1 MTTST
6 SARNDTQSSP
16 TWVLWLFG
24 IALIILFIGL
34 WNTANSAKSTAEA
47 NAALLAQPEAE
58 LTFLVGGPARF
69 AESFQEAVDDAEREA
84 FTSND
89 YLWTTALVSNEGI
102 AELDNV
108 DLTLNLAEGLRP
120 TVLADLPSFG
130 SGLDVE
136 ESEAGLTV
144 DLRDIDDGEMAHVF
158 IGFDPATLPDGV
170 AENWASAYQ
179 TTIGSITIETDDF
192 SETLYGRGI

>member
-24 IALIILFIGL
+24 IALIILFIWL

-47 NAALLAQPEAE
+47 NAALLAQPAAE

-69 AESFQEAVDDAEREA
+69 AEAFEEAVDDAELDA
-84 FTSND
+84 FSSED
-89 YLWTTALVSNEGI
+89 YLWTTTLVSNEGVG
-102 AELDNV
+102 ELDNV
-108 DLTLNLAEGLRP
+108 DLTLNLAEDLQP
-120 TVLADLPSFG
+120 IVLADLPSFG
-130 SGLDVE
+130 SGLDIE
-136 ESEAGLTV
+136 ETEAGMSV

-158 IGFDPATLPDGV
+158 VGFDPAALPSGV
-170 AENWASAYQ
+170 AENWAQTYQ
-179 TTIGSITIETDDF
+179 TSMGSITIETDDF
-192 SETLYGRGI
+192 SETLYGRGL